1 MKQKLKRTLKRTLI
15 LPLVANGTST
25 VFRYDN
31 DICMINCVKALSSL
45 NISKFDE
52 IYIILN
58 ENVDK
63 MLKLQKKI
71 SADMSRISN
80 CDFKFILLSKMTSS
94 PAETIYNALFEVSWE
109 DRMIFIKDGDNMFRF
124 YDMPDDGNYIM
135 TSSLEQLNIVDPQHK
150 SYVRLDEQGF
160 VTNCIEKRIIS
171 DNFIAGGYCFRNAEL
186 FKEAYEELKKYNKTF
201 YISDIIYWLV
211 LNKEEKFRPVYVDN
225 FKDFNLV

>member
-1 MKQKLKRTLKRTLI
+1 MKTTFKRTLI
-15 LPLVANGTST
+15 LPLVASGTST

-31 DICMINCVKALSSL
+31 DRCMINCVDALSSL

-52 IYIILN
+52 IYIILD

-63 MLKLQKKI
+63 ILKLQEKI
-71 SADMSRISN
+71 SADMSRIDS
-80 CDFKFILLSKMTSS
+80 CDFKFILLPKMTSS
-94 PAETIYNALFEVSWE
+94 PAETIYNALCEIGWE
-109 DRMIFIKDGDNMFRF
+109 DRMIFIKDGDNKFRF
-124 YDMPDDGNYIM
+124 YNMLDDGNYIM
-135 TSSLEQLNIVDPQHK
+135 TSSLEQLEIVDPQHK

-171 DNFIAGGYCFRNAEL
+171 DKFIAGGYCFRNAEL

-225 FKDFNLV
+225 FRDFNLV